1 MRHIGD
7 DERRARLSRRHRLS
21 PAHRG
26 GDVLAAAGSVGF
38 LHATEPANVYLSLV
52 ARADVERADI
62 DRVLFEDRALIRQL
76 AMRRTVFAFPRELF
90 PAVRGSV
97 AARVATQLAARLA
110 KEVQACGLSDDGAAW
125 VARACD
131 EVRAAVAVEPLTT
144 AALRERIPRLAE
156 RIEIAPGKSYGGDF
170 PVAGRVLSVLAA
182 DGSVV
187 RGRNAAGWK
196 VSRPYWTSVDHWLGS
211 DPGALDEQAGY
222 VEVIRAWLARFGPG
236 TEDDIV
242 WWLGATRTAVRR
254 ALAELDPVQ
263 VELDSGDTGWV
274 LPDDV
279 DAAESV
285 QPYAALLPVLDPT
298 TMGWQR
304 RDFYLGPHAAT
315 LVDRGNAGATAWV
328 GGRIVGTWVQDQ
340 EGRVVVLPLEDL
352 PDEARAGLAAQARR
366 LTDWLDGEMVR
377 SVYAAPHA
385 RAWLAAPEA
394 TRSAVGSFPE
404 IR

>member
-1 MRHIGD
+1 MRHISD
-7 DERRARLSRRHRLS
+7 DERRARLGRRHRLS
-21 PAHRG
+21 PAHRD
-26 GDVLAAAGSVGF
+26 GDVLAAARSVGF

-62 DRVLFEDRALIRQL
+62 DRALFDDRVLIRQL
-76 AMRRTVFAFPRELF
+76 AMRRTVFAFPRDLF
-90 PAVRGSV
+90 PAVRGSA
-97 AARVATQLAARLA
+97 AARVAAQLAARLA
-110 KEVQACGLSDDGAAW
+110 KEVQAGGLGDDGTAW

-144 AALRERIPRLAE
+144 AQLREQIPRLAA

-170 PVAGRVLSVLAA
+170 PIAGRVLSVLAA
-182 DGSVV
+182 DGSVL

-196 VSRPYWTSVDHWLGS
+196 VSRPYWTSVEHWLGS
-211 DPGALDEQAGY
+211 DPGALDERAGY
-222 VEVIRAWLARFGPG
+222 AEVVRAWLAQFGPG

-242 WWLGATRTAVRR
+242 WWLGATRSVVRH
-254 ALAELDPVQ
+254 ALAELDAVQ
-263 VELDSGDTGWV
+263 VELDSAVTGWV

-298 TMGWQR
+298 TMGWQG
-304 RDFYLGPHAAT
+304 RDFYLGPHAAA

-328 GGRIVGTWVQDQ
+328 DGRIVGTWVQDESGQ
-340 EGRVVVLPLEDL
+340 VVVLPLEDL
-352 PDEARAGLAAQARR
+352 PDGARAGLAAEAHR
-366 LTDWLDGEMVR
+366 LTGWLDGELVR
-377 SVYAAPHA
+377 SIYAAPHA

-394 TRSAVGSFPE
+394 TRDAIGSFPA